1 MALPEKL
8 FHQVGSI
15 KRCAALFQH
24 LRMRSM
30 GNTAES
36 KKVMLK
42 YQFRNFNIMK
52 GETVEEM
59 CTRFIHLIAEMDK
72 MDIEM

>member
-1 MALPEKL
+1 
-8 FHQVGSI
+8 
-15 KRCAALFQH
+15 
-24 LRMRSM
+24 M

-42 YQFRNFNIMK
+42 FQFRNFNLMK

-59 CTRFIHLIAEMDK
+59 TTRFSHLIAEMDK
-72 MDIEM
+72 MGIETLENEKIDTIKSLFPSSYSTF